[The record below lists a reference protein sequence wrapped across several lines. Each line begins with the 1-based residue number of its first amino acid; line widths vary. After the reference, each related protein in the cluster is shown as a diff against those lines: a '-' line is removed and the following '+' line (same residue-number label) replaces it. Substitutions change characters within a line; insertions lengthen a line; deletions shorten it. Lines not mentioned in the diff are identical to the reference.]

1 MQPDSGISR
10 CSNAPS
16 DVPAGKPGRSLS
28 ADKFGSAA
36 GEYVSFVAEFSLWL
50 DFRDE
55 LKDLHIGP
63 WELISPRRLKL
74 RRGPFSP
81 SGHYE
86 RKSGAAFSTP
96 GRCNPLRRRKRYG
109 EVYGKSYLTESKS
122 EEL

>member
-1 MQPDSGISR
+1 LPPDSGNVR
-10 CSNAPS
+10 CSNGS
-16 DVPAGKPGRSLS
+16 TGDSAGKPGRSLS
-28 ADKFGSAA
+28 ADKFGFAA
-36 GEYVSFVAEFSLWL
+36 GEHVSFVAEFSLWL

-86 RKSGAAFSTP
+86 RKSDITAFLLPRS
-96 GRCNPLRRRKRYG
+96 L
-109 EVYGKSYLTESKS
+109 
-122 EEL
+122 